1 MPRQR
6 LTPAASNSDRSG
18 AGAAPPRA
26 SRSGRAKLCWTKKR
40 PKLGALGLTY
50 FARSALAPLELPD
63 DDRLELRE
71 CLKQRIG
78 EIIAA
83 RRLTQ
88 AQAGEIMGMDGGRVS
103 TLVSGRAGGF
113 SSDCLLKALSDLG
126 QNVELRISPARRG
139 KGWLRLAG

>member
-6 LTPAASNSDRSG
+6 LMPAASNSNPSG
-18 AGAAPPRA
+18 AHAAPPRA
-26 SRSGRAKLCWTKKR
+26 SKSGRSKLCWTKKR

-71 CLKQRIG
+71 CLKQKIA
-78 EIIAA
+78 EVVAA
-83 RRLTQ
+83 RGLTQ
-88 AQAGEIMGMDGGRVS
+88 AQAGEIVGMAGARVS
-103 TLVSGRAGGF
+103 TLLSGRTGGF

-139 KGWLRLAG
+139 KGWLRVAG